1 MRSKQMM
8 CVAWSD
14 RRPICAGKRPEPQL
28 GRRVAD
34 QVGMD
39 GIQAVQARIAEIQRT
54 FAPPTVAASAADSS
68 STDSTSG
75 TDFASVLADATGGTT
90 SATSSFTPTTDRTQW
105 ATDLLNQLGMPVT
118 SENIKALAA
127 WAQAEGTKASYNP
140 LATTQSMPGATSFNS
155 VGVRN
160 YVSYADGIHAT
171 AQTLTN
177 GHYPNILA
185 ALRSGTSAVAVA
197 QAVANSPWGTGQ
209 GVLRVLGAG

>member
-1 MRSKQMM
+1 
-8 CVAWSD
+8 
-14 RRPICAGKRPEPQL
+14 
-28 GRRVAD
+28 
-34 QVGMD
+34 MD

-54 FAPPTVAASAADSS
+54 FAPPTVAASTTDSG
-68 STDSTSG
+68 STSSTSG
-75 TDFASVLADATGGTT
+75 TDFASLLADATGNAAGSTAST
-90 SATSSFTPTTDRTQW
+90 TSSFTPSTDRTQW
-105 ATDLLNQLGMPVT
+105 ATDLLNRLGMPVT
-118 SENIKALAA
+118 GENIKALAA

-160 YVSYADGIHAT
+160 YVSYADGIQAT

-185 ALRSGTSAVAVA
+185 ALRSGTSAVTVA

-209 GVLRVLGAG
+209 GVLRVIGAG